1 MEDLKK
7 RRHYPENYKKEAVLL
22 VTEHDY
28 SIAQAA
34 QVVGTSE
41 KNLQCWVK
49 QQAQEGNGER
59 LNADER
65 AELQGLRREVK
76 TLRMEKEIL
85 KKAKCRFNWS
95 LHITSEKSPQSKHS
109 PIPILFCSLIK
120 HLLTPSKNRLN
131 NMLNLQTHNQSKIP
145 RIKRIGVYI
154 RHKQIF
160 RITQH
165 LLPQT
170 ILRQFRTINICF

>member
-85 KKAKCRFNWS
+85 KKAADFFAKE
-95 LHITSEKSPQSKHS
+95 TK
-109 PIPILFCSLIK
+109 
-120 HLLTPSKNRLN
+120 
-131 NMLNLQTHNQSKIP
+131 
-145 RIKRIGVYI
+145 
-154 RHKQIF
+154 
-160 RITQH
+160 
-165 LLPQT
+165 
-170 ILRQFRTINICF
+170 